1 MLALSRR
8 QNGVLVSYV
17 YMIGQI
23 VVQLAFVPLLLRVI
37 GQTEYGLYQLI
48 GSVMAYVV
56 SINGVLSAGVGRFYC
71 MYKANKDE
79 EKMENC
85 LAIAKRLYVVISVLC
100 VIVILALVLVVRFFY
115 QAAFSAAQLNECS
128 LMLLIMGANM
138 IVVMFNTLSVCTIT
152 ANERFVFLKI
162 SQLACLILQLPLV
175 CVFARFFGNALMVC
189 CVVFVTNS
197 ICALIQVVYEKRV
210 LKIKSTYHG
219 WDSSLAKSLLRFS
232 TSIVLVTL
240 ADQIFWKCDQLII
253 GYFFGPNQ
261 VAVYSVGSQIYGAYM
276 SVGIAVASVFL
287 PRVSEIVHHN
297 HDFKELSD
305 LFINVGRISLL
316 TCLAILGAFV
326 VMGDDFILLWAG
338 EGFHNAYMIAVVVM
352 LPFTIDIIQNL
363 GLTIL
368 QVINKYY
375 FRGAMYLCIAI
386 ANIFLT
392 LILVNVIGIV
402 GAALSTALS
411 MLIGNGLIMNWYYS
425 KVGLDIRRFWS
436 SMLRIVIAAFVAIC
450 IFCFIYS
457 LRIDTTISFGQIF
470 IYACIYLLLYF
481 GFEWVIALN
490 SGEKKLI
497 RNLIKL

>member
-1 MLALSRR
+1 MF
-8 QNGVLVSYV
+8 
-17 YMIGQI
+17 GQI
-23 VVQLAFVPLLLRVI
+23 AVQLAFVPLLLRVI
-37 GQTEYGLYQLI
+37 GQAEYGLYQLI

-71 MYKANKDE
+71 MYKANDDE

-85 LAIAKRLYVVISVLC
+85 LAIARRLYAVISALC
-100 VIVILALVLVVRFFY
+100 IVAVAVLVLAVRVVY
-115 QAAFSAAQLNECS
+115 QSAFTVAQLNECS

-138 IVVMFNTLSVCTIT
+138 VVVMFNTLSVCTIT

-162 SQLACLILQLPLV
+162 SQLACLLLQLPMV
-175 CVFARFFGNALMVC
+175 CLFAPFFGNALMVC
-189 CVVFVTNS
+189 CVVFLTNS
-197 ICALIQVVYEKRV
+197 ICALIQVVYENRV

-219 WDSSLAKSLLRFS
+219 WDSVLAKSLLRFS
-232 TSIVLVTL
+232 ASIVLVTL

-253 GYFFGPNQ
+253 GFFFGPNQ

-287 PRVSEIVHHN
+287 PRVSEIYHHN
-297 HDFKELSD
+297 HDFNELSD

-338 EGFHNAYMIAVVVM
+338 EGFHDAYMVAVVVM

-392 LILVNVIGIV
+392 VILVNAIGIV
-402 GAALSTALS
+402 GAALSTAIS

-425 KVGLDIRRFWS
+425 KIGLDIRRFWS
-436 SMLRIVIAAFVAIC
+436 SMLRIVIAAFVAIS
-450 IFCFIYS
+450 IFCLIYS
-457 LRIDTTISFGQIF
+457 LRLGDSISFGQIVV
-470 IYACIYLLLYF
+470 YACIYLLLYF
-481 GFEWVIALN
+481 ASEWIIALN
-490 SGEKKLI
+490 GGEKQLI
-497 RNLIKL
+497 TNLIKL